1 MSTTPTFD
9 ARLLGQT
16 EKAANAILDR
26 LLAGTGVTEPQWIAL
41 SLIAASEEPLDR
53 RGLTERVAGA
63 LKQGEA
69 AARARVSELVDAQLI
84 DSPDDPGSP
93 VTLTGEGQRLYA
105 GVRGQVVEITRRL
118 WGDLPTEDLAAAGRV
133 LSIVLERAESEL
145 RAIG

>member
-26 LLAGTGVTEPQWIAL
+26 LLAGTGVTEPQWIVL
-41 SLIAASEEPLDR
+41 SLIATSQEPLDR
-53 RGLTERVAGA
+53 RGLSERVAGA
-63 LKQGEA
+63 LKQGEG

-84 DSPDDPGSP
+84 DSADDPGSP

-133 LSIVLERAESEL
+133 LSTVLARAESEL
-145 RAIG
+145 RVIG